1 MKTIIVCDA
10 IHPVGFEL
18 LKKEQDINVIDAVN
32 TPKDKLLKILIQI
45 LIGKVL
51 KIYQVQI

>member
-18 LKKEQDINVIDAVN
+18 LKKEQEL
-32 TPKDKLLKILIQI
+32 P
-45 LIGKVL
+45 
-51 KIYQVQI
+51 